1 MLLKHVFVFTFM
13 NFALSNFYMKV
24 DQIERCIVDS
34 FKKNQEVMIRLEVF
48 NPDVNKEYELKI
60 SIKDIEYRYYE
71 SDKFV
76 VKNEA
81 KKNVIYNHMSDT
93 NVFVCF

>member
-1 MLLKHVFVFTFM
+1 
-13 NFALSNFYMKV
+13 MKV

-48 NPDVNKEYELKI
+48 NPEVNKEYELKI
-60 SIKDIEYRYYE
+60 SVKDIEYRYYE
-71 SDKFV
+71 SDRFV

-81 KKNVIYNHMSDT
+81 KKNVIYNHMTDT